1 AADAGLWL
9 EIGPDAAL
17 TPLIGDIVPDVF
29 AAATLRRDREESRS
43 FVTAL
48 AEVFVRGASVDWS
61 AQYAGSGARRV
72 DLPTYPF
79 QRHRHWI
86 EPEATAAGAGS
97 TGHPLLGTA
106 VKLAGRDELLL
117 TGRLSQRTHP
127 WLADHAILGSVLVP
141 GTTFV
146 EAASY
151 AAEHVGADGVAEL
164 TLSAPLVL
172 PERGA
177 IDLQVLVGA
186 PDEDGRRPVTVYSR
200 PDGDEERAWAVH
212 ADGLLAVELPAPD
225 DAGMPLWPPT
235 GGEDVDLTEFHDRL
249 GDLGYRYGAAF
260 LGVRRAWRGENAVF
274 AEIVL
279 PDEAGDGER
288 FVLHPALLDAAL
300 RIVLIETKGRVLLPF
315 AWSDVRTSARGISK
329 LRVKI
334 TWIGDDTVSVVA
346 TDELGVPVA
355 TVGSLALR
363 PLSPEALRQA
373 GASTD
378 ELHVVSWL
386 PLSVPDEVDDAPLF
400 ALMDVGKQPGP
411 AVEVTGRVLRRLQE
425 HLEDEEGR
433 LVVMTRGSLSVSGEG
448 VPALGASGV
457 WGLVRSAQSENPGRF
472 VLVDSDKDLPE
483 GLLTRMVASGEPQ
496 LAVRAGEAFVPRL
509 ARLTRQ
515 EEGSSPVWGRGPVL
529 ITGGT
534 GGLGAVLARHLVVEH
549 GVRELVLLSRR
560 GSEAPGARELESELT
575 ELGAAVSLVAC
586 DAADHAALR
595 AVLAEHPVTAVV
607 HTAGVL
613 DDGVIGSLTGEQ
625 LERVLRPKAD
635 AAWNLH
641 ELTRDREL
649 TAFVLY
655 SSVAG

>member
-1 AADAGLWL
+1 
-9 EIGPDAAL
+9 L
-17 TPLIGDIVPDVF
+17 TPLIGDIAPDGF
-29 AAATLRRDREESRS
+29 AAATSRRDRDEARS

-61 AQYAGSGARRV
+61 ARYAGTGAQQV

-79 QRHRHWI
+79 QRRRHWI
-86 EPEATAAGAGS
+86 DPEVTAAGTGS

-106 VKLAGRDELLL
+106 VTMAGRDESLF
-117 TGRLSQRTHP
+117 TGRLSLRTHP

-151 AAEHVGADGVAEL
+151 AAEHVGAGGVAEL

-186 PDEDGRRPVTVYSR
+186 PDEDGRRPVTIYSR
-200 PDGDEERAWAVH
+200 PDKDEDRPWTVH
-212 ADGLLAVELPAPD
+212 ADGLLAVEFPAVD

-235 GGEDVDLTEFHDRL
+235 GGDDVDLTAFHDRL
-249 GDLGYRYGAAF
+249 GDLGYRYGPAF
-260 LGVRRAWRGENAVF
+260 LGVRRAWRGEDAVF

-300 RIVLIETKGRVLLPF
+300 RTVLTETKGRVLLPF
-315 AWSDVRTSARGISK
+315 AWSDVRISARGVSN

-378 ELHVVSWL
+378 ELYVVSWL
-386 PLSVPDEVDDAPLF
+386 PLSVPDQVEAF
-400 ALMDVGKQPGP
+400 ALMDVAKQPGP

-425 HLEDEEGR
+425 QSAGEKVP
-433 LVVMTRGSLSVSGEG
+433 LVVMTRGSLSVNGEG
-448 VPALGASGV
+448 VPALSESGV
-457 WGLVRSAQSENPGRF
+457 WGLVRSAQAENPGRF
-472 VLVDSDKDLPE
+472 VLVDSDEDLPE
-483 GLLTRMVASGEPQ
+483 GLLARLVASGEPQ
-496 LAVRAGEAFVPRL
+496 LAVRAGEVFVPRL
-509 ARLTRQ
+509 VRSAPQ
-515 EEGSSPVWGRGPVL
+515 VGVSPAWG
-529 ITGGT
+529 
-534 GGLGAVLARHLVVEH
+534 
-549 GVRELVLLSRR
+549 
-560 GSEAPGARELESELT
+560 
-575 ELGAAVSLVAC
+575 
-586 DAADHAALR
+586 D
-595 AVLAEHPVTAVV
+595 
-607 HTAGVL
+607 
-613 DDGVIGSLTGEQ
+613 
-625 LERVLRPKAD
+625 
-635 AAWNLH
+635 
-641 ELTRDREL
+641 
-649 TAFVLY
+649 
-655 SSVAG
+655 